1 MSAKIGKL
9 ILWVQ
14 NEAEYSSNLYYKD
27 NSQSMLDKST
37 LRNTKINSFK
47 KYIIFINCNNLI
59 FTLLIK

>member
-47 KYIIFINCNNLI
+47 KDIIFINCNN
-59 FTLLIK
+59 